1 MENGGIGMQS
11 RLLEAQAWEKYYKMG
26 IESLDKQH
34 VKLFTMARKIVQIH
48 DDEMRAPSANSFIG
62 AEGIKFLK
70 SYVIEHFTAE
80 EAYMKKMGCS
90 AYAEHKL
97 EHDKFRKLVVKLEQR
112 LEESNYSE
120 ESIQKLI
127 GSVLAWLVNHIAR
140 VDMAIVG
147 NAVPRPRKRA
157 ETESVGETI
166 KDVMSN
172 MFSVAFC
179 GEKPMLI
186 NTDYRGE
193 DFGKAV
199 YYEQSYDSL
208 ETKQKVTI
216 LTAVEQRMVFYL
228 GSSLLDSRVSEMSGL
243 LYALIEEFGSLIMKN
258 LDAVLIPE
266 EHARNYVQNK
276 FLTAEEFEERLK
288 ERRPEFSMLFETR
301 VGHFAIL
308 INRRSF

>member
-1 MENGGIGMQS
+1 
-11 RLLEAQAWEKYYKMG
+11 
-26 IESLDKQH
+26 
-34 VKLFTMARKIVQIH
+34 
-48 DDEMRAPSANSFIG
+48 
-62 AEGIKFLK
+62 
-70 SYVIEHFTAE
+70 
-80 EAYMKKMGCS
+80 
-90 AYAEHKL
+90 
-97 EHDKFRKLVVKLEQR
+97 
-112 LEESNYSE
+112 
-120 ESIQKLI
+120 
-127 GSVLAWLVNHIAR
+127 
-140 VDMAIVG
+140 
-147 NAVPRPRKRA
+147 
-157 ETESVGETI
+157 
-166 KDVMSN
+166 
-172 MFSVAFC
+172 
-179 GEKPMLI
+179 MLI

-288 ERRPEFSMLFETR
+288 ERKPEFSMLFETR